1 MAAPTDQ
8 KPQRAALMQTGEK
21 IFQAR
26 GYTAT
31 GVREIASAAG
41 LPQGSFTNHFR
52 SKERFGAEVLDQYAA
67 RIHAIM
73 DETLGNTALGP
84 AERIFSYFDRIEGSF
99 QDREWQIGC
108 LIPDM
113 AAEAPAHSEILRQ
126 RLVDIMSRS
135 TDYFAAVLSELFP
148 PERAED
154 LAGAIL
160 AAWHGTVLRMKVERT
175 GEPIARFRRFLRTI
189 LTDDAVSSR

>member
-1 MAAPTDQ
+1 MIAPADR
-8 KPQRAALMQTGEK
+8 KPQRAALVQTGEE
-21 IFQAR
+21 IFHTR

-52 SKERFGAEVLDQYAA
+52 SKERFGAEVLDQYAT
-67 RIHAIM
+67 RVHAM
-73 DETLGNTALGP
+73 MNETLGDTALSP

-99 QDREWQIGC
+99 QDREWQVGC

-126 RLVDIMSRS
+126 RLVEIMSCS
-135 TDYFAAVLSELFP
+135 TDYFTTVLAEIFP
-148 PERAED
+148 QEKAED
-154 LAGAIL
+154 MAGAIL
-160 AAWHGTVLRMKVERT
+160 AAWHGTVLRMKVERS

-189 LTDDAVSSR
+189 LTDDAEQSR

>member
-1 MAAPTDQ
+1 MVFSNDR
-8 KPQRAALMQTGEK
+8 KPQHAALVQTGEK
-21 IFQAR
+21 IFQTR

-52 SKERFGAEVLDQYAA
+52 SKERFGAEVLDHYAT
-67 RIHAIM
+67 RVHAIM
-73 DETLGNTALGP
+73 DRTLGNTALSP
-84 AERIFSYFDRIEGSF
+84 AERIFCYFDTIEATF
-99 QDREWQIGC
+99 QDREWQVGC

-113 AAEAPAHSEILRQ
+113 AAETPAHSEIIRE
-126 RLVDIMSRS
+126 RLIEVMSRS
-135 TDYFAAVLSELFP
+135 TDYFAAVLAEIFP
-148 PERAED
+148 QDRAED
-154 LAGAIL
+154 LAAAIL

-189 LTDDAVSSR
+189 LTDDVATSP